1 MTSCFHIK
9 GPKARH
15 AYAYISKTALIHKL
29 KNCRTLIRSRTL
41 RVKYNHQFAALM
53 TGSAQNWVLVSCD
66 FGPRQLNGRA
76 TFSRINMKKNSQLQT
91 FGIKTVAALKGQ
103 K

>member
-1 MTSCFHIK
+1 
-9 GPKARH
+9 
-15 AYAYISKTALIHKL
+15 
-29 KNCRTLIRSRTL
+29 
-41 RVKYNHQFAALM
+41 
-53 TGSAQNWVLVSCD
+53 LVSCD